1 MDSKELSAAPAVAFY
16 KKGDFIDQEHEVCDV
31 LGVGGFGVVYLV
43 YAHGLY
49 ESPGVPASKPMLL
62 ALKTLRDEY
71 LENEQT
77 RERFRREANV
87 WVDLERHPYLVRAH
101 YIREIA
107 GRLYIAMEYVAPDS
121 EGLNS
126 LRGHLE
132 RRPPDLAQSLRWAIQ
147 FCYGMEYAYAMGV
160 RCHRDIKPDN
170 ILITSDHILKITDFG
185 IAGILEA
192 SADEL
197 GIAPIAQNDQ
207 IGLLNLTMEGG
218 SLGTPTHM
226 SPEQFTD
233 PAACDER
240 SDIYSFGVVLYQMRT
255 GGRCPFS
262 PPLTKDDS
270 KGEVARFWT
279 AMCSLHTDAPVPRLN
294 SRLFPVIQRCL
305 EKDPRNRYRSFQELR
320 SELERMLQLL
330 TAEVIAAPE
339 LKDHEAWEWNNKAI
353 SLKELKRYDE
363 AIQCWEKALEIDP
376 RCAAFWKGKGTGLG
390 NVRRFEEALA
400 CYSKAVEIDPRNAD
414 AWYNKGRALHSLGR
428 YEEALACYSKALEID
443 PRCDS
448 AWYNKGNVLH
458 GLSRYEEALACYSKA
473 VEIDPRCAD
482 AWFNKGR
489 TLEGL
494 GRPEEALA
502 CYSKAVEIDSRFAA
516 AWFSK
521 GRTLEGLG
529 RPEEALACYSKA
541 LEIDPRCDSAWY
553 NKGNVLHGLSR
564 YEEALACYSK
574 AVEIDP
580 RCADAWF
587 NKGRTLEGLGRPEEA
602 LACFSKA
609 LEIDPRDAHAWTN
622 KGVSLAAL
630 GRHEEALGCYSK
642 ALEIDPRYTTAWN
655 HQGVSLAALGRHE
668 EALDCYSKALQIDPR
683 YTTAWNNKGRKLYE
697 LGRHEEALDCYSKA
711 LQIDPHNAVAWN
723 NKGVSLA
730 ALGRHEDVLACFSK
744 ALEIDPRDAHA
755 WTNKGVSLAALGR
768 HEEALD
774 CYSKALQIDPRYTTA
789 WNNKGR
795 KLYEL
800 GRNKEAYACY
810 SKALG
815 MSTALALLFDKW
827 EDHRKI
833 CKSCDSFSGTPCW
846 DGKLIMDDISR
857 QMKDEDTSQEP
868 TEVKSFDKGL
878 LAMASPFKPV
888 NQQRM
893 WMWHSSVT
901 SLIKWLAAMF
911 VAGLVL
917 RAGANAIGSRQI
929 ANQVGKSMGYFDVVL
944 IIVAFACGYTVCG
957 WVRET
962 KSASDE
968 LQQLIA
974 DFQTA
979 LAEFASKLDK

>member
-1 MDSKELSAAPAVAFY
+1 
-16 KKGDFIDQEHEVCDV
+16 
-31 LGVGGFGVVYLV
+31 
-43 YAHGLY
+43 
-49 ESPGVPASKPMLL
+49 
-62 ALKTLRDEY
+62 
-71 LENEQT
+71 
-77 RERFRREANV
+77 
-87 WVDLERHPYLVRAH
+87 
-101 YIREIA
+101 
-107 GRLYIAMEYVAPDS
+107 
-121 EGLNS
+121 
-126 LRGHLE
+126 
-132 RRPPDLAQSLRWAIQ
+132 
-147 FCYGMEYAYAMGV
+147 
-160 RCHRDIKPDN
+160 
-170 ILITSDHILKITDFG
+170 
-185 IAGILEA
+185 
-192 SADEL
+192 
-197 GIAPIAQNDQ
+197 
-207 IGLLNLTMEGG
+207 
-218 SLGTPTHM
+218 
-226 SPEQFTD
+226 
-233 PAACDER
+233 
-240 SDIYSFGVVLYQMRT
+240 
-255 GGRCPFS
+255 
-262 PPLTKDDS
+262 
-270 KGEVARFWT
+270 
-279 AMCSLHTDAPVPRLN
+279 
-294 SRLFPVIQRCL
+294 
-305 EKDPRNRYRSFQELR
+305 
-320 SELERMLQLL
+320 MLQLL

-353 SLKELKRYDE
+353 SLEELKRYDE

-400 CYSKAVEIDPRNAD
+400 CYSKALEIDPRD
-414 AWYNKGRALHSLGR
+414 AKTWGIKSAILNDLGR
-428 YEEALACYSKALEID
+428 YEQASACGSKALEID
-443 PRCDS
+443 PKFPEP
-448 AWYNKGNVLH
+448 WYFKGT
-458 GLSRYEEALACYSKA
+458 ALNHL
-473 VEIDPRCAD
+473 R
-482 AWFNKGR
+482 
-489 TLEGL
+489 
-494 GRPEEALA
+494 RPE
-502 CYSKAVEIDSRFAA
+502 
-516 AWFSK
+516 
-521 GRTLEGLG
+521 
-529 RPEEALACYSKA
+529 
-541 LEIDPRCDSAWY
+541 
-553 NKGNVLHGLSR
+553 
-564 YEEALACYSK
+564 
-574 AVEIDP
+574 
-580 RCADAWF
+580 DAI
-587 NKGRTLEGLGRPEEA
+587 
-602 LACFSKA
+602 ACFSKA
-609 LEIDPRDAHAWTN
+609 LEIDPQFAASWLGKGDAL
-622 KGVSLAAL
+622 SAL
-630 GRHEEALGCYSK
+630 GR
-642 ALEIDPRYTTAWN
+642 P
-655 HQGVSLAALGRHE
+655 
-668 EALDCYSKALQIDPR
+668 
-683 YTTAWNNKGRKLYE
+683 
-697 LGRHEEALDCYSKA
+697 
-711 LQIDPHNAVAWN
+711 
-723 NKGVSLA
+723 
-730 ALGRHEDVLACFSK
+730 EDALACFSK

-774 CYSKALQIDPRYTTA
+774 CYSKALQIDPHNAVA

-800 GRNKEAYACY
+800 GRHEEALGCY